1 MDSINREQLIINFQV
16 HETAREKATLIGANP
31 EIIPRSIPST
41 PIKNTYILGP
51 GDQVVVEI
59 LDVPEYSGIFTIG
72 PDGTIYLPRLR
83 SLLVEGLTIEELS
96 ELLTQKF
103 SSFVLDPQVFVSS
116 AYTGLS
122 GYTLAEKYNVLVITI
137 FLTAGNNWR
146 RKTKGQGQPR
156 SMSLVTGQI
165 NTNEANFNS
174 TAQVGP
180 QIEGVKISRPLTLP
194 TVFDALRIA
203 GGVTPFSKLSEV
215 SVTRRRPLSRG
226 GGKMRAKLNFLE
238 LITDGNETQNIRLF
252 DGDSVLVARSPI
264 ELREQI
270 IKAGQTNLSPDF
282 IQVFVSGRVREPG
295 PKVLPQGATLD
306 QAIAAAGDKKYYA
319 VKWNSSV
326 SIAMAKPTN
335 ANFL

>member
-1 MDSINREQLIINFQV
+1 MTKHSRFPQRSVHLSAVAFFTLSGSWSAGFTQSRTTDHKTLQV

-103 SSFVLDPQVFVSS
+103 SSFVLDPQVFVSPAS
-116 AYTGLS
+116 YRPIRVYIGGEVQRPGYYHLS
-122 GYTLAEKYNVLVITI
+122 GQQGIIGAEKL
-137 FLTAGNNWR
+137 
-146 RKTKGQGQPR
+146 KGQGQPR

-180 QIEGVKISRPLTLP
+180 QIEGVIISRPLTLP

-203 GGVTPFSKLSEV
+203 GGVTPFSKLVRYQSHGDALSAEV
-215 SVTRRRPLSRG
+215 E
-226 GGKMRAKLNFLE
+226 K
-238 LITDGNETQNIRLF
+238 
-252 DGDSVLVARSPI
+252 
-264 ELREQI
+264 
-270 IKAGQTNLSPDF
+270 
-282 IQVFVSGRVREPG
+282 
-295 PKVLPQGATLD
+295 
-306 QAIAAAGDKKYYA
+306 
-319 VKWNSSV
+319 
-326 SIAMAKPTN
+326 
-335 ANFL
+335 